1 MKLLIMNKK
10 KMSVLKIKIV
20 HDTNNYLKNKYENQ
34 IKNLNDNL
42 ESNLHPDS
50 GFDIYIPQD
59 IEFDSLVNSK
69 QTKKVDLQIQCA
81 MYDSHGIPSGFYIY
95 PRSSISKTPFRLA
108 NNVGIIDSGY
118 RGNLGAYF
126 DYYRPQVMNNL
137 NFEINRENIEK
148 ISKGSRLLQICSP
161 DLKPFR
167 VVLVDQLDNTQ
178 RGADGFGST
187 GK

>member
-1 MKLLIMNKK
+1 
-10 KMSVLKIKIV
+10 MSVLKIKIV
-20 HDTNNYLKNKYENQ
+20 HDTNNYIKNKYENQ
-34 IKNLNDNL
+34 IKQLNNNL

-59 IEFDSLVNSK
+59 IEFNSLVNSK

-108 NNVGIIDSGY
+108 NNVGIVDSGY

-126 DYYRPQVMNNL
+126 DYYS
-137 NFEINRENIEK
+137 NRENIEK

-178 RGADGFGST
+178 RGAGGFGST